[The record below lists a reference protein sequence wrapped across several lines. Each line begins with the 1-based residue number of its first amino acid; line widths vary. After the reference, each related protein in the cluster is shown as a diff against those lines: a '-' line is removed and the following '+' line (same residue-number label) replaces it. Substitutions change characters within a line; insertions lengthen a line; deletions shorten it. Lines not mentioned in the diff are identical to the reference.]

1 MCSRICTFPL
11 NLIKHSW
18 PKLKSPLRLAVKRVL
33 KHAGYPPDAQKLA
46 ELRVMET
53 AKAIAGELV

>member
-1 MCSRICTFPL
+1 MSSKKIT
-11 NLIKHSW
+11 K
-18 PKLKSPLRLAVKRVL
+18 KS
-33 KHAGYPPDAQKLA
+33 GYPPDAQKFA

>member
-1 MCSRICTFPL
+1 M
-11 NLIKHSW
+11 
-18 PKLKSPLRLAVKRVL
+18 RLAVKKVL
-33 KHAGYPPDAQKLA
+33 IHAGYPPDAQKLA

>member
-1 MCSRICTFPL
+1 VKTNATLYWTKYDTLQAKMR
-11 NLIKHSW
+11 
-18 PKLKSPLRLAVKRVL
+18 RAVKRVL
-33 KHAGYPPDAQKLA
+33 RHAGYPPDAQKLA